1 MPSRY
6 RWPEGIDWE
15 RVYSEEAARA
25 VRLVMD
31 RIENYL
37 GTEEIGSDSVTEI
50 RKGNRR
56 TP

>member
-6 RWPEGIDWE
+6 RRPEGIDWE
-15 RVYSEEAARA
+15 RLYSEEAARA